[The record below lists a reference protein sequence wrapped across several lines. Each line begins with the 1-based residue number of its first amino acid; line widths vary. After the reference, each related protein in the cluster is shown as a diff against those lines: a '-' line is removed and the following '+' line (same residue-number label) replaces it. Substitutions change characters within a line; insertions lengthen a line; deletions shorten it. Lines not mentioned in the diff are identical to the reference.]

1 MEKANEITLIAMS
14 YFGGKAVVKFSEDG
28 WDVVSDDRKA
38 QDRYLHLD
46 ASAPGGIPDDLTE
59 PVKIQLMRYLYKHHH
74 DLPGLGVPP
83 QIKYFRGYSL
93 DDVER
98 LGNDGEHGYYNQVTK

>member
-38 QDRYLHLD
+38 QDGYLHLD
-46 ASAPGGIPDDLTE
+46 ASAPGGIPDD
-59 PVKIQLMRYLYKHHH
+59 
-74 DLPGLGVPP
+74 
-83 QIKYFRGYSL
+83 
-93 DDVER
+93 
-98 LGNDGEHGYYNQVTK
+98 

>member
-28 WDVVSDDRKA
+28 WEVVSDDRKA
-38 QDRYLHLD
+38 QDGYLHLD

-98 LGNDGEHGYYNQVTK
+98 LGNDGEHGYYNQVIK